1 MKSRNT
7 GPKRKAKAQKG
18 IELTAVKPEAHKK
31 SDYLEALLVQG
42 LLVVTWLLLTVLFGF
57 AKGDSQISG
66 IALAWCGIGCM
77 MLINAKRL

>member
-1 MKSRNT
+1 MKKRT
-7 GPKRKAKAQKG
+7 IVKKRKPRA
-18 IELTAVKPEAHKK
+18 EVKPEAHQK

-57 AKGDSQISG
+57 AKGDSQVSG
-66 IALAWCGIGCM
+66 VVLAWCGIGCM